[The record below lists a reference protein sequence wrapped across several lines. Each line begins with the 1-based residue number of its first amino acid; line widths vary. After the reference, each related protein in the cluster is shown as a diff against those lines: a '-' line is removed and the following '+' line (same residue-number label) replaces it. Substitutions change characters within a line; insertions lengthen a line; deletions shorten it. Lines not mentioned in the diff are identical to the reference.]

1 VNLIYAYSPLRIV
14 LGGGVPGHPGLHAA
28 VRRKVQQLINGYV
41 HSPMVLE
48 KIDSYI
54 LPPTLGTRSGVLGA
68 IAMAIVEQTNIT
80 G

>member
-1 VNLIYAYSPLRIV
+1 MRIV
-14 LGGGVPGHPGLHAA
+14 LGGGVPEHPGLHLK
-28 VRRKVQQLINGYV
+28 VRSKVRQLINGYI

-54 LPPTLGTRSGVLGA
+54 LPPTMGERSGVLGA
-68 IAMAIVEQTNIT
+68 IAMAISEH